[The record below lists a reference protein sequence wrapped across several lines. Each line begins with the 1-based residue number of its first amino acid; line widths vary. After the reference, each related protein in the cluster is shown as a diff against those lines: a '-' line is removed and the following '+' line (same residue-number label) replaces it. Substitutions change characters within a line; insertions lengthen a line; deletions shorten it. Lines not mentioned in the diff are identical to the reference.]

1 MDKSTREALLGSIE
15 KWKRIVAGIGEDYG
29 AINCPL
35 CTMFLTTKRC
45 RGCPVCETTGQ
56 PGCIKSPYVDYMRYQ
71 YSNPRYTYTERLQA
85 AAEAELAFL
94 QSLLP
99 LESGE

>member
-1 MDKSTREALLGSIE
+1 MDNATREALLGSIE
-15 KWKRIVAGIGEDYG
+15 KWKGIVAGTEEDLG

-45 RGCPVCETTGQ
+45 RGCPVYEATGW
-56 PGCIKSPYVDYMRYQ
+56 PGCVASPYMDYMRHAR
-71 YSNPRYTYTERLQA
+71 SIPGASERKQA

-99 LESGE
+99 PESGE